1 MKASILTKST
11 TFVAFAFLL
20 GCSSDDIGDPV
31 IDCSKSSLSITLTSS
46 IDASGCA
53 TADGSFVV
61 AASGGKSPY
70 TYSLNATTNSS
81 GSFNALALGSYEV
94 KVVDADQCERLLT
107 VDILTAGATLNM
119 EFVVAPDAE
128 CLTNNGSI
136 DAIATG
142 GTPPYEFSF
151 NGAAFG
157 SPSTF
162 TSLMHG
168 NYTIDV
174 KDSQDCVFT
183 KNASVPRGNTGVSFA
198 SQIQP
203 IINTKCALT
212 GCHNGDNGAERN
224 WTVFDNVKTNAA
236 NIKTRTGNGSMPQIG
251 SLTQEQ
257 INLIAC
263 WVDDGAP
270 NN

>member
-1 MKASILTKST
+1 MKASILTKFMILVS
-11 TFVAFAFLL
+11 FALML
-20 GCSSDDIGDPV
+20 GCSSDDVGEPV
-31 IDCSKSSLSITLTSS
+31 VDCSKSSLSIALTSS

-61 AASGGKSPY
+61 TATGGKSPY
-70 TYSLNATTNSS
+70 AYTLSTTTNSS
-81 GSFNALALGSYEV
+81 GSFNGLALGSYEV
-94 KVVDADQCERLLT
+94 KVVDTDQCERLLT
-107 VDILTAGATLNM
+107 VNILATGATLNM
-119 EFVVAPDAE
+119 QFVVVQDSE

-136 DAIATG
+136 DATASG
-142 GTPPYEFSF
+142 GTPPYEFSL
-151 NGAAFG
+151 NGGAFG
-157 SPSTF
+157 STSTF

-168 NYTIDV
+168 NYTVEV

-183 KNASVPRGNTGVSFA
+183 KNASVPRGNSGVSFA
-198 SQIQP
+198 GQIQP

-263 WVDDGAP
+263 WVDDGAL

>member
-1 MKASILTKST
+1 MRASILAKFITLVS
-11 TFVAFAFLL
+11 FAFLL
-20 GCSSDDIGDPV
+20 GCSSDDIGEPV
-31 IDCSKSSLSITLTSS
+31 VDCSKSSLSIALTSS

-61 AASGGKSPY
+61 TASGGKSPY

-81 GSFNALALGSYEV
+81 GSFNGLALGSYEV
-94 KVVDADQCERLLT
+94 KVVDADQCERLLS
-107 VDILTAGATLNM
+107 VDILATGATLQM
-119 EFVVAPDAE
+119 QFVVVQDSE

-136 DAIATG
+136 DATASG
-142 GTPPYEFSF
+142 GTPPYEFSL
-151 NGAAFG
+151 NGGTFG
-157 SPSTF
+157 SSSTF

-168 NYTIDV
+168 NYTVEV
-174 KDSQDCVFT
+174 KDSQNCVFI

-198 SQIQP
+198 AQIQP
-203 IINTKCALT
+203 IINTKCAIT
-212 GCHNGDNGAERN
+212 GCHNGDNGAARN
-224 WTVFDNVKTNAA
+224 WTVYDNVKTNAA
-236 NIKTRTGNGSMPQIG
+236 NIKTRTGNGSMPLNG

-263 WVDDGAP
+263 WVDDGAL